1 MDYMKNDIK
10 KIDKQMK
17 KKKLP
22 LFTLTPILTDPGICF
37 FNIKIFQFFR
47 TLLSI

>member
-17 KKKLP
+17 KKKTAIIYTDTNFDWSWN
-22 LFTLTPILTDPGICF
+22 LFF
-37 FNIKIFQFFR
+37 
-47 TLLSI
+47 